1 MQAIVICSTGN
12 VGLTVLVT
20 ALEVYAPHIPVY
32 ISCNTPKCFG
42 KHIKMIPNMES
53 NFGDAYNV
61 ATDYAFAQ
69 GYDSVILANDD
80 VVPTPSTITKMTVD
94 WDLLKNAGYK
104 LGFLGCR
111 SDFVLP
117 EQNIRY
123 PIVDDDMVGL
133 RYRSEGMIKKAQTIA
148 PIFAAVSKEAWKAA
162 KFPSVNWYSDN
173 IICDDMTKAGFTH
186 WVSRGYVHHA
196 GSQTVGNDF
205 AKCHEDSRTWIRQ
218 NRPDVYDTYY

>member
-1 MQAIVICSTGN
+1 
-12 VGLTVLVT
+12 
-20 ALEVYAPHIPVY
+20 
-32 ISCNTPKCFG
+32 
-42 KHIKMIPNMES
+42 MES

-104 LGFLGCR
+104 LGFLGVR

-117 EQNIRY
+117 EQNIRF
-123 PIVDDDMVGL
+123 PIVDDDIVGL
-133 RYRSEGMIKKAQTIA
+133 RYRSEGMIKKANTIA

-205 AKCHEDSRTWIRQ
+205 AKCHEDSRAWIRQ

>member
-80 VVPTPSTITKMTVD
+80 VVPTPSTITKMAVD

-104 LGFLGCR
+104 VGFLGTR

-123 PIVDDDMVGL
+123 PIVDDDFVGL
-133 RYRSEGMIKKAQTIA
+133 RYRSEGFIKKAQTIA
-148 PIFAAVSKEAWKAA
+148 PIFA
-162 KFPSVNWYSDN
+162 
-173 IICDDMTKAGFTH
+173 
-186 WVSRGYVHHA
+186 
-196 GSQTVGNDF
+196 
-205 AKCHEDSRTWIRQ
+205 
-218 NRPDVYDTYY
+218 